1 MGKGTLTVGP
11 YHSDRSLLMPVAV
24 GGLLTTLI
32 AFLDVKTGML
42 NHKYSI
48 ESTIH
53 HMNKTGLLFSY
64 VHNTLIYSHSFGKL

>member
-32 AFLDVKTGML
+32 AFLDVKNGT
-42 NHKYSI
+42 
-48 ESTIH
+48 
-53 HMNKTGLLFSY
+53 
-64 VHNTLIYSHSFGKL
+64 